1 MGKMYY
7 TKNRVWDAWSLP
19 AGKESEVDKFVEKK
33 RSLFFG
39 LPLSFTTYRIDEELL
54 YRKEGLLNLKE
65 DDCYLYKIQ
74 DVTLTRSLFERM
86 FGLST
91 IICHTGDTTD
101 PILTLSHVRN
111 GEEIKKYLVKTSDE
125 ERLKRRTI
133 NTLNISAENMED
145 DI

>member
-1 MGKMYY
+1 M
-7 TKNRVWDAWSLP
+7 
-19 AGKESEVDKFVEKK
+19 DKFVEKK

-39 LPLSFTTYRIDEELL
+39 LPLSFTTYRIDEELI

-101 PILTLSHVRN
+101 PILTLSHIRN
-111 GEEIKKYLVKTSDE
+111 GEEIKKYLVKTSDDG
-125 ERLKRRTI
+125 RLKRRTI
-133 NTLNISAENMED
+133 NTLNISAENID
-145 DI
+145 DDM

>member
-1 MGKMYY
+1 M
-7 TKNRVWDAWSLP
+7 
-19 AGKESEVDKFVEKK
+19 DKFVEKK

-101 PILTLSHVRN
+101 PILTLSHIRN
-111 GEEIKKYLVKTSDE
+111 GEEIKKYLVKTSDD

-133 NTLNISAENMED
+133 NTLNISAENID
-145 DI
+145 DDM

>member
-1 MGKMYY
+1 M
-7 TKNRVWDAWSLP
+7 
-19 AGKESEVDKFVEKK
+19 DKFLEKK

-39 LPLSFTTYRIDEELL
+39 LPLSFTTYRIDEELI

-101 PILTLSHVRN
+101 PILTLSHIRN
-111 GEEIKKYLVKTSDE
+111 GEEIKKYLVKTSDD

-133 NTLNISAENMED
+133 NTLNISAENID
-145 DI
+145 DDM

>member
-1 MGKMYY
+1 
-7 TKNRVWDAWSLP
+7 
-19 AGKESEVDKFVEKK
+19 VDKFVEKK

-101 PILTLSHVRN
+101 PILTLSHIRN
-111 GEEIKKYLVKTSDE
+111 GEEIKKYLVKTSDD

-133 NTLNISAENMED
+133 NTLNISAENID
-145 DI
+145 DDM

>member
-1 MGKMYY
+1 M
-7 TKNRVWDAWSLP
+7 
-19 AGKESEVDKFVEKK
+19 DKFVEKK

-39 LPLSFTTYRIDEELL
+39 LPLSFTTYRIDEELI

-101 PILTLSHVRN
+101 PILMLSHIRN
-111 GEEIKKYLVKTSDE
+111 GEEIKKYLVKASDD

-133 NTLNISAENMED
+133 NTLNISAENID
-145 DI
+145 DDM